1 MKKEI
6 RLVALDMDGTLFNQE
21 SRISEADQAA
31 ILRITGNGT
40 EVAISTG
47 RPYAGLP
54 VPDLLAIGIR
64 YAITTN
70 GAAVYRLADR
80 QCLASDCM
88 EPGIVTTVIDE
99 LQKKSIHIDAFIDGD
114 CYCPVACRPGI
125 DRLDMPESIR
135 RYIRETR
142 TFVPDLAA
150 FIRERRLAVQ
160 KMTLNF
166 YPLPDGSFGHRSEV
180 MALLS
185 ACPAVTWLSGGYHNL
200 EFTRSGV
207 TKGTGLRFLCEY
219 LKIDM
224 EQTMACGDTQN
235 DMDILKTAGIG
246 VAMGNATPEIREIAD
261 YVTLS
266 NEESGVAHA
275 ISRFL

>member
-31 ILRITGNGT
+31 ILRITGNGA

-88 EPGIVTTVIDE
+88 DPGIVTPVIDE

-150 FIRERRLAVQ
+150 FIRERRLPVQ

>member
-1 MKKEI
+1 
-6 RLVALDMDGTLFNQE
+6 
-21 SRISEADQAA
+21 
-31 ILRITGNGT
+31 
-40 EVAISTG
+40 
-47 RPYAGLP
+47 
-54 VPDLLAIGIR
+54 
-64 YAITTN
+64 
-70 GAAVYRLADR
+70 
-80 QCLASDCM
+80 
-88 EPGIVTTVIDE
+88 
-99 LQKKSIHIDAFIDGD
+99 
-114 CYCPVACRPGI
+114 
-125 DRLDMPESIR
+125 
-135 RYIRETR
+135 
-142 TFVPDLAA
+142 
-150 FIRERRLAVQ
+150 
-160 KMTLNF
+160 MTLNF